1 MTDRSGD
8 TRVFGV
14 EGEEAAAAYLESQGL
29 KIEGRHYQTRWG
41 EIDLICRDRDTWVF
55 VEVKARA
62 RASRPSAAEAITRG
76 KQKKIVGAALSYMK
90 KRRLKNQNMRFDVV
104 LLEGNN
110 VEWLRSAFEPTVAY
124 TY

>member
-1 MTDRSGD
+1 MTERPH
-8 TRVFGV
+8 TLAFGV

-29 KIEGRHYQTRWG
+29 KVEDRHYHTRWG
-41 EIDLICRDRDTWVF
+41 EIDLICRDNDTWVF

-62 RASRPSAAEAITRG
+62 RASQPSAAEAITRE

-104 LLEGNN
+104 LLEGNG
-110 VEWLRSAFEPTVAY
+110 VEWLRSAFEPSVSY